1 MTPDE
6 FARWREIGETR
17 GFLHVESGPLV
28 RSSYHAREQVA
39 GAAAAGGEPGG
50 DGMSAPPNPEPR
62 VAAPADEAGES
73 SVPAGA
79 RRDADAFL
87 GLSAEACDELIRQMV
102 ISRRFEEKAA
112 EVYQIGKIGGFCHL
126 HIGQEAVAVG
136 SPSPRCARTTTSSP
150 PTASTRRPS
159 CAASRRSAAMAEL
172 YGRADGCSKG
182 IGRLD
187 AHVRRARSTSWAGT
201 ASWAGHVPLAVGAGY
216 AIRYRDGDQ
225 VCVCF
230 FGDSVVNIG
239 AFHESMNMAARW
251 KLPVVFVL
259 ENNQYGMGTDF
270 RRVAAVREL
279 KDRGRAYAGLTSL
292 AVDGMD
298 VMAVRW
304 AVEEAIGRAREEK
317 TPSFIEA
324 RCFRY
329 MGHSMADPTH
339 GTYRTREEVE
349 RWRSDDPI
357 LSFSRRLIE
366 AGRLTEAE
374 YEALDREAIEVAEE
388 SAAFADRSPF
398 PDPEAAYRYVY
409 SDGYPDDMR
418 RRDAWRKE
426 FR

>member
-1 MTPDE
+1 MSAPSNPGHPVTE
-6 FARWREIGETR
+6 
-17 GFLHVESGPLV
+17 
-28 RSSYHAREQVA
+28 HAEAA
-39 GAAAAGGEPGG
+39 GAAE
-50 DGMSAPPNPEPR
+50 
-62 VAAPADEAGES
+62 AD
-73 SVPAGA
+73 A

-87 GLSAEACDELIRQMV
+87 GLSAEACVELLRHMV
-102 ISRRFEEKAA
+102 VSRRFEEKAA

-126 HIGQEAVAVG
+126 YTGQEAVAVG
-136 SPSPRCARTTTSSP
+136 SISPLRADDYII
-150 PTASTRRPS
+150 TAYREHAQAIVRGITP
-159 CAASRRSAAMAEL
+159 AAVMAEL

-182 IGRLD
+182 FGGSMHMFDESLNFM
-187 AHVRRARSTSWAGT
+187 G
-201 ASWAGHVPLAVGAGY
+201 GHGIVGSHLPLAIGVGY
-216 AIRYRDGDQ
+216 AIRYRGGDQ
-225 VCVCF
+225 VCLCF

-251 KLPVVFVL
+251 KLPVIFLL

-279 KDRGRAYAGLTSL
+279 KDRGRGYAGLTSL

-304 AVEEAIGRAREEK
+304 AMDEAIQRAREEK

-349 RWRSDDPI
+349 KWRSDDPI
-357 LSFSRRLIE
+357 LSFSRRLME

-388 SAAFADRSPF
+388 AAAFADQSPF